1 MNIEEQLITTGRVID
16 ATRRIES
23 KLIECGATG
32 SGLREKADSLG
43 SALPA
48 EAVRLIHFIGSIRNR
63 IAHESDTTLRPDELE
78 LFEEAAR
85 AVLDELDKIHPVAT
99 SPAASPPEPP
109 PAPAPEPKTDS
120 EPEILPVPAESARR
134 AGKTRREVAESEKKD
149 EPLLPPWNSPLWAA
163 LPGLH
168 LVYAFGAGWSAFGA
182 GQLYLLLVLA
192 ELGALAALGFA
203 AAFPSLPLA
212 AAGGMLFLA
221 VYVCGV
227 WLGLRNPPEQGGRA
241 WFCLIPLANFLFFA
255 KKIAT
260 FIEPARLVISIAIL
274 GIWLAAL
281 QLAIYR
287 EFTAAG
293 IAALASWLGALIDSL
308 LRR

>member
-78 LFEEAAR
+78 LFEEAAQ
-85 AVLDELDKIHPVAT
+85 AVLDELDKLHSSTT
-99 SPAASPPEPP
+99 SSAHLTPEPP
-109 PAPAPEPKTDS
+109 PAPSPKPRADNEPSD
-120 EPEILPVPAESARR
+120 PAEALPRKAKSRTA
-134 AGKTRREVAESEKKD
+134 KSEEKD
-149 EPLLPPWNSPLWAA
+149 DPLLPPWDSPLWTA

-212 AAGGMLFLA
+212 AAGGILFLA
-221 VYVCGV
+221 VYACGV

-255 KKIAT
+255 KKIAA

-274 GIWLAAL
+274 GIWLAAI
-281 QLAIYR
+281 QLAIYG

-293 IAALASWLGALIDSL
+293 IAAMASWLGALIDSL
-308 LRR
+308 LRRK